1 MKKKWQGFHLLP
13 FDILIIILIA
23 AAGIFLTVRGLGP
36 GQKGSRVVVNA
47 AGVKYEYS
55 AELAGT
61 YTVPGELG
69 LTTFEI
75 KNGRVR
81 ITDSPCPNKTCISQ
95 GWHNPLVCLPNK
107 VMITVEGESSVKA
120 GNRADGVRQG
130 RGRSGQGGDGT
141 AGQSRDGKEV
151 ELDAVSE

>member
-1 MKKKWQGFHLLP
+1 MEFRKKFGIRPL
-13 FDILIIILIA
+13 DIVIFFLIA
-23 AAGIFLTVRGLGP
+23 TAGIFLSVRGARL
-36 GQKGSRVVVNA
+36 KGSRIVVNA

-69 LTTFEI
+69 DTTFEI
-75 KNGRVR
+75 KDGRVR
-81 ITDSPCPNKTCISQ
+81 ITDSPCPNKTCINQ

-107 VMITVEGESSVKA
+107 VMISVEGEAGMKA
-120 GNRADGVRQG
+120 GNGSGQGRDRRSQG
-130 RGRSGQGGDGT
+130 RGRA
-141 AGQSRDGKEV
+141 AGQSRDGQEV

>member
-1 MKKKWQGFHLLP
+1 MDLFLIFKMKKMRKGPHLLP
-13 FDILIIILIA
+13 IDILIIFLIA
-23 AAGIFLTVRGLGP
+23 AAGIFLTVRGL

-55 AELAGT
+55 ASQNGI
-61 YTVPGELG
+61 YIVDGELG
-69 LTTFEI
+69 QITFEI
-75 KNGRVR
+75 KDGRVR

-107 VMITVEGESSVKA
+107 VMITVENETG
-120 GNRADGVRQG
+120 QG
-130 RGRSGQGGDGT
+130 RGRSNEE
-141 AGQSRDGKEV
+141 A

>member
-1 MKKKWQGFHLLP
+1 MKKTWKGFHLLP
-13 FDILIIILIA
+13 FDILIIILVVV
-23 AAGIFLTVRGLGP
+23 AGIFLTVRGL

-61 YTVPGELG
+61 YKVPGELG
-69 LTTFEI
+69 NTIFEI
-75 KNGRVR
+75 KEGRVR
-81 ITDSPCPNKTCISQ
+81 IIDSPCPNKTCISQ

-107 VMITVEGESSVKA
+107 VMITVERETSAKVKA
-120 GNRADGVRQG
+120 GKD
-130 RGRSGQGGDGT
+130 SGQG
-141 AGQSRDGKEV
+141 RDRRSEEV